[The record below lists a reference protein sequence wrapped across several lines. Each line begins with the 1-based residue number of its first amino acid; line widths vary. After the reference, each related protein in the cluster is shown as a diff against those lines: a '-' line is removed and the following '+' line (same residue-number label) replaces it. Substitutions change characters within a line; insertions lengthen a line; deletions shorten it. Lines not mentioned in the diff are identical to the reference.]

1 MIEDVA
7 IICISNEHCAKI
19 VSNIVTQHGIA
30 PILLNDDY
38 SSIIR
43 TVRSRHVNLII
54 MDDDIKGIN
63 TFELL
68 YMIKNTQ
75 QAIEVILFSSNH
87 NDLPEFIKKGIIFGY
102 FSLPLNNFEIE
113 QLVLSAQRSSKRTY
127 KMQNELE
134 ELRLK
139 LKNRIII
146 EKAKEILARDKNIS
160 LDKAYKAM
168 QNLSMNKGVS
178 LEKLAQV
185 IVDNDA
191 KNEEA

>member
-7 IICISNEHCAKI
+7 IISISNENCAKI
-19 VSNIVTQHGIA
+19 VNNILLQHGIA
-30 PILLNDDY
+30 PILLDEDY

-43 TVRSRHVNLII
+43 TVRSRYVNLII
-54 MDDDIKGIN
+54 MDDDIKGMNI
-63 TFELL
+63 FELL

-87 NDLPEFIKKGIIFGY
+87 NDLPEYIKKGIIFGY

-113 QLVLSAQRSSKRTY
+113 QLILSAQRSSRRTY

-134 ELRLK
+134 ELRSK

-168 QNLSMNKGVS
+168 QNLSMNKGIL
-178 LEKLAQV
+178 LEKLAQI
-185 IVDNDA
+185 IVDNDT
-191 KNEEA
+191 KNE

>member
-7 IICISNEHCAKI
+7 IISISNENCAKI
-19 VSNIVTQHGIA
+19 VNNILIQHGIA
-30 PILLNDDY
+30 PILLDEDY

-43 TVRSRHVNLII
+43 TVRSRYVNLII
-54 MDDDIKGIN
+54 MDDDIKGMNI
-63 TFELL
+63 FELL

-87 NDLPEFIKKGIIFGY
+87 NDLPEYIKKGIVFGY

-113 QLVLSAQRSSKRTY
+113 QLILSAQRSSRRTY

-134 ELRLK
+134 ELRSK

-168 QNLSMNKGVS
+168 QNLSMNKGIL

-185 IVDNDA
+185 IVDNDT
-191 KNEEA
+191 KNE

>member
-7 IICISNEHCAKI
+7 IISISNENCAKI
-19 VSNIVTQHGIA
+19 VNNILIQHGIA
-30 PILLNDDY
+30 PILLDEDY

-43 TVRSRHVNLII
+43 TVRSRYVNLII
-54 MDDDIKGIN
+54 MDDDIKGMNI
-63 TFELL
+63 FELL

-87 NDLPEFIKKGIIFGY
+87 NDLPEYIKKGIIFGY

-113 QLVLSAQRSSKRTY
+113 QLILSAQRSSRRTY

-134 ELRLK
+134 ELRSK

-168 QNLSMNKGVS
+168 QNLSMNKGIL

-185 IVDNDA
+185 IVDNDT
-191 KNEEA
+191 KNE

>member
-7 IICISNEHCAKI
+7 IISISNENCAKI
-19 VSNIVTQHGIA
+19 VNNILIQHGIA
-30 PILLNDDY
+30 PILLDEDY

-43 TVRSRHVNLII
+43 TVRSRYVNLII
-54 MDDDIKGIN
+54 MDDDIKGMNI
-63 TFELL
+63 FELL

-87 NDLPEFIKKGIIFGY
+87 NDLPEYIKKGIIFGY

-113 QLVLSAQRSSKRTY
+113 QLILSAQRSSRRTY

-134 ELRLK
+134 ELRSK

-168 QNLSMNKGVS
+168 QNLSMNKGIL
-178 LEKLAQV
+178 LEKLAQI
-185 IVDNDA
+185 IVDNDT
-191 KNEEA
+191 KNE